1 MEQKK
6 RDGERLFAPP
16 GFAPLFPELSGIERN
31 MALYDATERQARII
45 RVQQSLE
52 PGFIEKDVHHPRI
65 SHDVNKGKGHGQAL
79 SEPVGDLRIVLA
91 SGVNDQEAS
100 SSTSPLGPTVFR
112 VGSYSG
118 NLSTESRV
126 DGKKSRRRPQKWK
139 RLRNPE
145 KQRGVEEIVWLGWG
159 PSVSPGSNTPLAD
172 RINRCRRELAKWKRV
187 TTVNAGVS
195 DLIDAR
201 YGTWDVAR
209 VRHLFVEE
217 DANHILGMKLDH
229 RREDTLDIRDKLS
242 FFRLWTVA
250 FAHIEGNRCAEAI
263 ATSVTRDHRYSSYIA
278 HAGPFWLASELQE
291 EALGEDQ

>member
-1 MEQKK
+1 
-6 RDGERLFAPP
+6 
-16 GFAPLFPELSGIERN
+16 
-31 MALYDATERQARII
+31 MALQYISHSDATERQARIT

-65 SHDVNKGKGHGQAL
+65 SHDVNKGKGHVFNFHDHDRLQKRACRTGEGQAL

-118 NLSTESRV
+118 NLSTESRF

-145 KQRGVEEIVWLGWG
+145 KVCTSGPRPQTGDYSLLPDTRHHDDLALG
-159 PSVSPGSNTPLAD
+159 
-172 RINRCRRELAKWKRV
+172 
-187 TTVNAGVS
+187 TTLS
-195 DLIDAR
+195 KHAR

-229 RREDTLDIRDKLS
+229 RREDTLPAADL
-242 FFRLWTVA
+242 
-250 FAHIEGNRCAEAI
+250 
-263 ATSVTRDHRYSSYIA
+263 
-278 HAGPFWLASELQE
+278 
-291 EALGEDQ
+291 